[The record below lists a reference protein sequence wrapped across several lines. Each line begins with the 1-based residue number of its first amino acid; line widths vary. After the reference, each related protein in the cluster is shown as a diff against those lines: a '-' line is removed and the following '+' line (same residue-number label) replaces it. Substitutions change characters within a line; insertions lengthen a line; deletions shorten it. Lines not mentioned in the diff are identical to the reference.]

1 MTALFSEVHLE
12 KVKEVGPEIEALY
25 KYTERDFAL
34 TMVEIGQRRI
44 GTLSDYRRI
53 EEYGTKIGDA
63 DEGRKTTYSD
73 DEIIDWNKPET
84 VSGFHETFVN
94 VVKGKNPDL

>member
-1 MTALFSEVHLE
+1 
-12 KVKEVGPEIEALY
+12 
-25 KYTERDFAL
+25 
-34 TMVEIGQRRI
+34 MVEIGQRRI